1 MATSFQGIRI
11 NASMTSRKLWQV
23 ALSVKLA
30 SITLIQSK
38 NYWTRISKIKWK
50 RKKLVKNA
58 FSYQRIQLH
67 PMHLQKMDFLSKN
80 RRKIN
85 SWWTK
90 TRLVVWSSSSWLSA
104 RSACWSSSSTSRNVR
119 MQWHRG
125 WPEERSGGKP
135 EIVNWNN
142 IHLTVSQVT
151 AVSCLPVKISKCSQS
166 HKAWTEISHGYNLH
180 QYITRSR
187 HGNGIFGNWWIY
199 TNLNKKQ
206 IPVLVLTANKNNIRN
221 TFCPNQCEVRFLICS
236 KKTFL
241 VSKSE

>member
-50 RKKLVKNA
+50 RRKLVKNA

-67 PMHLQKMDFLSKN
+67 PMHLQKMDFLSIN

-104 RSACWSSSSTSRNVR
+104 RSACWSSSSTSRNVH
-119 MQWHRG
+119 MQWHLG

-151 AVSCLPVKISKCSQS
+151 TVSCLPVKNFKMLTKSQS
-166 HKAWTEISHGYNLH
+166 VDGDQPWLQLTSVYHNIQTWERDFRELMDLHK
-180 QYITRSR
+180 
-187 HGNGIFGNWWIY
+187 
-199 TNLNKKQ
+199 
-206 IPVLVLTANKNNIRN
+206 
-221 TFCPNQCEVRFLICS
+221 S
-236 KKTFL
+236 K
-241 VSKSE
+241 